1 MVLFDFETRKW
12 SDLLAGTALAG
23 GVAWQNWSHDGQ
35 YVYFVHNTG
44 KVEVLRIRISDKKLE
59 KVVDLNTFNTVGRW
73 GHWLA
78 LNPNDSPLVLRDTG
92 TQDVYSLDWEE
103 P

>member
-1 MVLFDFETRKW
+1 
-12 SDLLAGTALAG
+12 
-23 GVAWQNWSHDGQ
+23 
-35 YVYFVHNTG
+35 VYFVHNTG

-59 KVVDLNTFNTVGRW
+59 QVVDLNTFNTVGRW

-78 LNPNDSPLVLRDTG
+78 LDPNDSPLVLRDTG